1 MKRNT
6 VYAVFALALTA
17 ALAGKVVAEGDIMVS
32 CHEQFRASHASDSCD
47 NVTATFIIPD
57 KCHIYALCKLQV
69 TGYNA
74 TEITARWSDIPN
86 LNNCN
91 GILRVGPCD

>member
-1 MKRNT
+1 MKRKT

-17 ALAGKVVAEGDIMVS
+17 VLAGKVVASGDIMVS
-32 CHEQFRASHASDSCD
+32 CHEQFRASPAYGSCD

-57 KCHIYALCKLQV
+57 KCFIHALCKFPD

-74 TEITARWSDIPN
+74 TNITASWSDIPN

-91 GILRVGPCD
+91 GILRVGAC